1 MYKLDAWRPSTFV
14 MIKTT
19 ARLMRLRASEI
30 QDAAQTL
37 NEQAG
42 ELIRDA
48 WELDQLAHEMDGK
61 TEDRLL
67 VSSRTD
73 DRAETDVG
81 KASNQDKQDTG
92 QEILAE
98 DGPEHT

>member
-1 MYKLDAWRPSTFV
+1 MYKLDDWRPSTFV

-37 NEQAG
+37 NEQAA

-48 WELDQLAHEMDGK
+48 WELDQLAEEMKGK

-67 VSSRTD
+67 IDSRTD
-73 DRAETDVG
+73 RTVLAESGPT
-81 KASNQDKQDTG
+81 SEQDKQDAG
-92 QEILAE
+92 ESILPE
-98 DGPEHT
+98 DV